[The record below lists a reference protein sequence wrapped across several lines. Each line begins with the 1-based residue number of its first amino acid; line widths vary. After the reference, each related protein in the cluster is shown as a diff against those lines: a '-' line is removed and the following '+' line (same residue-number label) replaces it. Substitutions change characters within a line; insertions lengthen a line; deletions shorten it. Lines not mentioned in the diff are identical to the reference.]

1 MIGKRQAY
9 NNEPRN
15 KQRPG
20 FSLNQHM
27 RLGGLWWFIYIAMQ
41 QGGKK
46 IKVIS
51 VKGMG
56 MCHAI
61 KLSCPNLDLADVG
74 KGFVFDINHDN
85 RDEFSGVHG

>member
-1 MIGKRQAY
+1 MLCNR
-9 NNEPRN
+9 
-15 KQRPG
+15 
-20 FSLNQHM
+20 
-27 RLGGLWWFIYIAMQ
+27 GG
-41 QGGKK
+41 G

-56 MCHAI
+56 RCHAI